1 MTSAHAHIDRIRY
14 APFLFYTLVRT
25 LAGQDLG
32 AGKTELI
39 TSTSMVSN
47 ATDTEYDF
55 VEKPSQEHFCPVT
68 FEILKDPRQT
78 NSCCG
83 NHLSRAVAER
93 LEKEGKP
100 CPMCKK
106 TPLKTAED
114 LFFKRKV
121 LALKVNCRN
130 KVPGC
135 KWVGELGELDN
146 HLKIGS
152 IEGRCLFVSVEC
164 PLKCDKHIQRCNLE
178 EHKSSKCVKRPFT
191 CKYCEYE
198 ATYELVANEHWLQCQ
213 KYPEKCPNK
222 CSEDNIERQFLQRHL
237 DDECPLQ
244 EVECKFSYAG
254 CPVKMKRR
262 EIQKHM
268 DESKDEHLENVG
280 NYGKTMD
287 LKFQALAVAITKI
300 APQPIFVPPP
310 EFTVDSFA
318 KHKTANDVWDSPS
331 FYSHI
336 GGYKMCLDVYA
347 NGIDDGEGTHVSVF
361 VYMMKGEFD
370 SHLQW
375 PFKGEVEVQLVNQRE
390 GGEHL
395 EEAIIEITDEAM
407 DDDDYVD
414 NFSRVMMGVKST
426 SGFGYTTLISHTD
439 LYKPE
444 EGKEFLKNDTLKFRV
459 TEIVVTSV

>member
-1 MTSAHAHIDRIRY
+1 MA
-14 APFLFYTLVRT
+14 
-25 LAGQDLG
+25 
-32 AGKTELI
+32 
-39 TSTSMVSN
+39 SN

-55 VEKPSQEHFCPVT
+55 VEKPSQEYFCPVT
-68 FEILKDPRQT
+68 FEILKNPRQT

-106 TPLKTAED
+106 TPLKTTED

-130 KVPGC
+130 KLPGC
-135 KWVGELGELDN
+135 EWVGELGELDN

-152 IEGRCLFVSVEC
+152 VEGRCRFVSVEC
-164 PLKCDKHIQRCNLE
+164 PLKCDKHIQRRTLE

-198 ATYELVANEHWLQCQ
+198 ATYELVTNEHWLQCQ

-222 CSEDNIERQFLQRHL
+222 CSEDDIERQFLQRHL
-237 DDECPLQ
+237 DEECPLQ
-244 EVECKFSYAG
+244 EIECKFSYAG

-287 LKFQALAVAITKI
+287 LKFKALSIAITKI
-300 APQPIFVPPP
+300 APQSIFVPPP

-318 KHKTANDVWDSPS
+318 KRKTANDEWYSPS

-336 GGYKMCLDVYA
+336 GGYKMCLRVDA
-347 NGIDDGEGTHVSVF
+347 NGFIIGKGTHVSVG
-361 VYMMKGEFD
+361 VYFMKGEFD
-370 SHLQW
+370 SQLQW
-375 PFKGEVEVQLVNQRE
+375 PFKGEVKVQLVNQRE
-390 GGEHL
+390 GGEHFEKML
-395 EEAIIEITDEAM
+395 FQKLMNQSIIMQII
-407 DDDDYVD
+407 
-414 NFSRVMMGVKST
+414 FQG
-426 SGFGYTTLISHTD
+426 
-439 LYKPE
+439 
-444 EGKEFLKNDTLKFRV
+444 
-459 TEIVVTSV
+459 

>member
-1 MTSAHAHIDRIRY
+1 MA
-14 APFLFYTLVRT
+14 
-25 LAGQDLG
+25 
-32 AGKTELI
+32 
-39 TSTSMVSN
+39 SN
-47 ATDTEYDF
+47 ATTDTQLQHDF
-55 VEKPSQEHFCPVT
+55 VEEPPQKYFCPVT
-68 FEILKDPRQT
+68 FEILKDPLQT

-83 NHLSRAVAER
+83 NHLSRAAAEI
-93 LEKEGKP
+93 LEKEGKS
-100 CPMCKK
+100 CPMCNA

-114 LFFKRKV
+114 LYFKREV

-130 KVPGC
+130 KLPGC
-135 KWVGELGELDN
+135 EWVGELGELDN

-152 IEGRCLFVSVEC
+152 VKGPCLFVSVEC

-213 KYPEKCPNK
+213 KYPEKCPNE
-222 CSEDNIERQFLQRHL
+222 CSEDDIERQFLQRHL
-237 DDECPLQ
+237 DEECPLQ
-244 EVECKFSYAG
+244 EMECKFSYAG
-254 CPVKMKRR
+254 CPAKMKRR

-280 NYGKTMD
+280 NYGKTMN
-287 LKFQALAVAITKI
+287 LQLQALSVAITKI

-310 EFTVDSFA
+310 EFTIDRFA
-318 KHKTANDVWDSPS
+318 KRKTANNRWYSPS

-336 GGYKMCLDVYA
+336 GGYKMCLKVDS
-347 NGIDDGEGTHVSVF
+347 NGSVKGAGTHVSVW

-375 PFKGEVEVQLVNQRE
+375 PLKGEIEVQLINQRA
-390 GGEHL
+390 GGENL
-395 EEAIIEITDEAM
+395 EKKVRKKGGES
-407 DDDDYVD
+407 
-414 NFSRVMMGVKST
+414 NLFSRVMVGIKST
-426 SGFGYTTLISHTD
+426 KGHGWSTFISHTD

-444 EGKEFLKNDTLKFRV
+444 EGKEFLKNDTQ
-459 TEIVVTSV
+459 IQSH

>member
-1 MTSAHAHIDRIRY
+1 M
-14 APFLFYTLVRT
+14 
-25 LAGQDLG
+25 
-32 AGKTELI
+32 K
-39 TSTSMVSN
+39 
-47 ATDTEYDF
+47 
-55 VEKPSQEHFCPVT
+55 
-68 FEILKDPRQT
+68 
-78 NSCCG
+78 
-83 NHLSRAVAER
+83 
-93 LEKEGKP
+93 EKENHAP
-100 CPMCKK
+100 CAKK
-106 TPLKTAED
+106 KPLKIAED

-121 LALKVNCRN
+121 LALRVKCSN
-130 KVPGC
+130 KLPGC
-135 KWVGELGELDN
+135 KWVGELGELDS

-152 IEGRCLFVSVEC
+152 VKGPCRFVSVEC

-178 EHKSSKCVKRPFT
+178 EHKSSECVKRLFT
-191 CKYCEYE
+191 CEYCEYE
-198 ATYELVANEHWLQCQ
+198 ATYELVTNEHWLQCQ
-213 KYPEKCPNK
+213 KYPEKCPNE

-237 DDECPLQ
+237 DEECPLQ

-280 NYGKTMD
+280 NYGKIMN
-287 LKFQALAVAITKI
+287 LQFQALSIAITKI
-300 APQPIFVPPP
+300 APQPIFVSPP

-318 KHKTANDVWDSPS
+318 KRKTANDEWYSPS

-336 GGYKMCLDVYA
+336 GGYKMCLNVDA
-347 NGIDDGEGTHVSVF
+347 NGNDKGKDTHVSVW

-375 PFKGEVEVQLVNQRE
+375 PFKGEMKVQLVNQRE

-395 EEAIIEITDEAM
+395 EKIIIEKSDESAES
-407 DDDDYVD
+407 
-414 NFSRVMMGVKST
+414 FSRVTVGVKST
-426 SGFGYTTLISHTD
+426 IGWGSSSFISHAD